1 MLQVMKRRFVLAW
14 LATSIALAAMHGPVR
29 AEDAQFPLGS
39 RLGLKPPPGLTLS
52 TTFPGFEDRTNNVFI
67 RLIALPDK
75 AFAEIEKTMTN
86 DALKKQG
93 ITVEKRESLLLKNGK
108 SLLIIARQEAEGIR
122 FRKWLLVAPLPEV
135 TALVSFEIPQAA
147 KDIYSDA
154 AIRAALTS
162 LTARTS
168 VPVEEQL
175 SLVPFRLGDLAGLR
189 VVAVIPGRAI
199 QLTDGPK
206 NAVDTID
213 QPHMV
218 IGAVPGGPQQA
229 ADRDNFARFALAG
242 LPPLKDM
249 RIISSE
255 AMRIGGQQGHEIRA
269 EGKDAKSGIDVEI
282 VQWLRFGTGAYLRL
296 LGFAPKENW
305 TQTYARFRA
314 VRDGLEPR

>member
-1 MLQVMKRRFVLAW
+1 MLQTMNRRFALAW
-14 LATSIALAAMHGPVR
+14 LATSIALAATPGPVR
-29 AEDAQFPLGS
+29 ASDAQFPLGS
-39 RLGLKPPPGLTLS
+39 RLGLTPPPGMTLS

-75 AFAEIEKTMTN
+75 AYAEIEKTMTN
-86 DALKKQG
+86 EALKKQG
-93 ITVEKRESLLLKNGK
+93 VMVEKRESLPLKSGK

-122 FRKWLLVAPLPEV
+122 FRKWLLVAPLPDV
-135 TALVSFEIPQAA
+135 TALISFEIPQAA

-175 SLVPFRLGDLAGLR
+175 SLVPFRLGDLGGLR

-206 NAVDTID
+206 DTVETID

-218 IGAVPGGPQQA
+218 IGALPGGPQQA
-229 ADRDNFARFALAG
+229 ADRDTFARSALGG

-255 AMRIGGQQGHEIRA
+255 AMRIGGQNGHEIRA

-296 LGFAPKENW
+296 LGFAPKDNW
-305 TQTYARFRA
+305 AQTYARFRA